1 MVRVEAAPS
10 LLSTSTAPDLTAAD
24 ELYRTFRAA
33 AARGEEA
40 CLSLTF
46 REGKAGASLKLG
58 KTAGPPAA
66 AARPR
71 APAQP
76 ARPQRAAGGPAPSCS
91 LPAPPR
97 PSPPAGRR
105 RGPRSRGPGALL
117 RDERRRHLRIASDV
131 FGRGGRCPPPTVCR
145 PAIPASTPAPV
156 PGPER
161 EGRAASLHVLAEG
174 ASEQLLLL
182 VPPPDAPPLPTFRA
196 FPPSTV
202 RLRTRQGRGLAPLQL
217 PQLDGP
223 ASAVKMLLP
232 SDDSVQTSA
241 SLEAGAPGPPLM
253 PGAARL
259 PAVPPAPTAPTK
271 MCLRARH
278 VWDEPTCEWE
288 PTPGCA
294 GCYHCIYCYS
304 FYSRCTLRCALIDQL
319 ELC

>member
-1 MVRVEAAPS
+1 MVRGEAAPS

-58 KTAGPPAA
+58 ETAGPPAA

-131 FGRGGRCPPPTVCR
+131 LDRSGQRGRCPLYTVYRPALHTPALVSGQEHVVQEVDTPPPRDLSNYNKMVLHCRTWILKLPPT
-145 PAIPASTPAPV
+145 PPPAPRLQQ
-156 PGPER
+156 PGPP
-161 EGRAASLHVLAEG
+161 AL
-174 ASEQLLLL
+174 
-182 VPPPDAPPLPTFRA
+182 
-196 FPPSTV
+196 
-202 RLRTRQGRGLAPLQL
+202 RLRTRGWGVINAVKCSNCQNQCSMQL
-217 PQLDGP
+217 FEQSGWRWTEDYRNDGP
-223 ASAVKMLLP
+223 NG
-232 SDDSVQTSA
+232 TNYIWC
-241 SLEAGAPGPPLM
+241 
-253 PGAARL
+253 
-259 PAVPPAPTAPTK
+259 K
-271 MCLRARH
+271 MCY
-278 VWDEPTCEWE
+278 D
-288 PTPGCA
+288 
-294 GCYHCIYCYS
+294 S
-304 FYSRCTLRCALIDQL
+304 DS
-319 ELC
+319 